1 MQDFRDKVAV
11 VTGGA
16 GGIGKALVK
25 ALLDENASRA
35 SALFSIACNIVSE
48 DEPVH

>member
-1 MQDFRDKVAV
+1 MSLAGKTMV

-25 ALLDENASRA
+25 ALTGSASSQLPSVRIDVIDDC
-35 SALFSIACNIVSE
+35 L
-48 DEPVH
+48 